1 MVSRVD
7 TLSPLQKREVLYSDF
22 ASSFKPHPVTK
33 ELIRL
38 TDEDSVKQAIKNIV
52 LTAIGERLFNPFVGS
67 NVYRSL
73 FEPTSP
79 FFAEDMLRYIN
90 NSIRQFET
98 RVEVLQVLQVVDND
112 KNSISL
118 NINFSVINK
127 PELVSFSFLLKR
139 VR

>member
-1 MVSRVD
+1 MVSRAD
-7 TLSPLQKREVLYSDF
+7 SLSPLQKREVLYSDF
-22 ASSFKPHPVTK
+22 ASSFKPHPITK

-38 TDEDSVKQAIKNIV
+38 TDEDAVKQAIKNIV
-52 LTAIGERLFNPFVGS
+52 LTAIGERLFNPFIGS

-73 FEPTSP
+73 FEPASP

-90 NSIRQFET
+90 SSIRQFET
-98 RVEVLQVLQVVDND
+98 RVQVLEVLPVISADN
-112 KNSISL
+112 NTVTL